1 MGALYNLCLTVI
13 KLSKGLF
20 FIFIFTLDTIFQVM
34 VVMELYEPC
43 KIKRK
48 IYIINLAVIKFY
60 PSVMG
65 TLISRVT
72 FAFVKSKLLRVNVSV
87 GIVSSITFASFL
99 TFICI
104 NNILRLNNYV
114 IFWKLSGY
122 GRGYFAHLAV
132 KL

>member
-1 MGALYNLCLTVI
+1 MGALYNLYFTVI

-20 FIFIFTLDTIFQVM
+20 FIFISTLDTIFQVT

-72 FAFVKSKLLRVNVSV
+72 FAFVKNELLRVNVSE
-87 GIVSSITFASFL
+87 G
-99 TFICI
+99 
-104 NNILRLNNYV
+104 
-114 IFWKLSGY
+114 
-122 GRGYFAHLAV
+122 
-132 KL
+132 